1 MAELPI
7 KFEEIFISD
16 KIIGY
21 AINIEKIE
29 DEFAKYIDDKL
40 VAISRGKRE
49 IKLSTV
55 KTHFIEYLEAKNKSN
70 LLSGSVSEFFIHI
83 FLGSQNFKQEF
94 LYFNLEENSIK
105 KGFDGYYSKGN
116 KDWVL
121 ESKSTKQIN
130 RKHKDILKK
139 GYNGVKN
146 KIEGV
151 DNKNNPW
158 ENAYNHA
165 NMGSVATKNTL
176 LKKLS
181 ALSELYTEK
190 KYGEIKDF
198 DIMVSSTIFLE
209 GKWDEI
215 DVVELKK
222 DIIDYL
228 ANKNY
233 KSIIVICLNKKSTG
247 HLLKYLKS

>member
-1 MAELPI
+1 MAENPI
-7 KFEEIFISD
+7 IHEEISISD

-29 DEFAKYIDDKL
+29 DDFAKYIDDKL
-40 VAISRGKRE
+40 IEICKGKRD

-55 KTHFIEYLEAKNKSN
+55 KTEFINYLELKKQSN
-70 LLSGSVSEFFIHI
+70 LLPGSVSEFFIHI
-83 FLGSQNFKQEF
+83 FLNSQKFKQEF

-121 ESKSTKQIN
+121 ESKSTTQIN
-130 RKHKDILKK
+130 KKHKDIISI

-158 ENAYNHA
+158 EEAYNHA
-165 NMGSVATKNTL
+165 SLRTVSTADTL

-190 KYGEIKDF
+190 KYGKIKDF
-198 DIMVSSTIFLE
+198 DIIVSSTIFLE
-209 GKWDEI
+209 NEWSEI
-215 DVVELKK
+215 DIEELKK
-222 DIIDYL
+222 DITDYL
-228 ANKNY
+228 DDKDY
-233 KSIIVICLNKKSTG
+233 TSIIVICLNKKSTA
-247 HLLKYLKS
+247 HLLQYLKR